1 MTQEEE
7 IISNLSYVSSDFRTI
22 YPQLLDTAKKLTNK
36 WDPSLS
42 NESDPGNILIKEA
55 AIVGDKNNY
64 HIDKNVLECFPV
76 SATQQSSA
84 RQLYDL
90 AGYNMHWYRSAKGQV
105 TFNLIKTIESINN
118 TIVNSD
124 SENNEK
130 LSNIVIKAGT
140 AITDASGEY
149 VYSLLESTEAIDTI
163 NRKYIANAIQGII
176 NKYEINGNST
186 ITIDN
191 LDENLRIYLPDNV
204 VAENGVFVYD
214 DKTQVENVGFI
225 NDINVTTDTSAWAL
239 VDNLT
244 KYPSGSKVFKFG
256 IDFNSNSCYIQFPQ
270 DIISSQLIESG
281 LNIYYTSTIGARGNL
296 KKGIL
301 NKFLNTYEASYGSAD
316 AKVPVNDYIV
326 ISNLATTGGK
336 DPETLQSA
344 YNNYKKLIGTY
355 DTLVTRR
362 DYENAIYNL
371 NNEAGTS
378 GLISNALVT
387 DRTSD
392 INYSQ
397 KVIEGILGKDFTKNY
412 VYSKDDAT
420 KSKESIIKPYDVI
433 LYLLKA
439 PEAMNTTTD
448 YDTSFEP
455 DLSAST
461 KSEITSEL
469 DELKSVQ
476 HNLWYI
482 PELNAA
488 KNILNITNLCKLKGS
503 LTTYYKVSQKEA
515 NEIQD
520 NVIKALVTNYNS
532 RAIDFG
538 NALDYND
545 LINTIKSADDRIRT
559 ISLDMPTYEP
569 ILKYSDA
576 NENIKSMSL
585 YVDKDTKDA
594 TKQNNDTLAKM
605 ILAGNV
611 QLFKFQDDFRI
622 DFGQTNTHTY
632 PNVPYIS
639 TSNPIELSTTEQV
652 LKPNDIIQIV
662 QPNLITTKTY
672 AATVK
677 YAANFT
683 GKEGINVLGDNQK
696 LKLIYL
702 DSATGATSSVL
713 YTKGTVINLV
723 GISSLSPLSEDEQTR
738 WNEQGKWNDNASY
751 KAILSAGQSIEEKQ
765 ISQIKIKKGTPY
777 YIITNQKT
785 QDTYELIIKK
795 NESYILQDNEYLLYT
810 NSDLDAIVSLG
821 SGTTLINKDAQ
832 NDLILKSPFISISD
846 ALNTPVE
853 DAGDKWQNL
862 PNDLNAQEN
871 TIINLVEGSSIKI
884 SGTFSCENS
893 LKPFTGEITYKLTQD
908 SQEEVVEQHSDIPG
922 YSINIRSNMVLAGN
936 SIVPQ
941 TLYGA
946 QTVSIL
952 NLDKELKGTI
962 TEGKNILYNYPINMA
977 GGDNLDVSVLDSNS
991 GKYLPNLDIYTY
1003 TSTNMVNRQKLTE
1016 TEKLDLKRD
1025 DKGVLTLDASSTD
1038 PYILNFTFEKQ
1049 IKKDVNGIYIL
1060 PVQLN
1065 LLKEQTLTIT
1075 GPAKSKISDTFSELK
1090 DEDKSNNVKEYT
1102 GPINKAFNLI
1112 IDVSEASELS
1122 NITIKFTNTD
1132 ESKILIGYIREITS
1146 LNTSEI
1152 NSEDIGINSEDI
1164 GETYYKYNIRETY
1177 DDVITSIESKCS
1189 NLGTSY
1195 DWTYQPPLK
1204 NKVLQPISAQSYF
1217 NTNHIYNKCTISKI
1231 NFEKSSIK
1239 VNSLSIE

>member
-76 SATQQSSA
+76 SATQESSA

-124 SENNEK
+124 TGNNEK
-130 LSNIVIKAGT
+130 LSNIIIKAGT
-140 AITDASGEY
+140 AITDPSGEY
-149 VYSLLESTEAIDTI
+149 VYSLLESTEPIDTI
-163 NRKYIANAIQGII
+163 NRKYVANAIQGII

-191 LDENLRIYLPDNV
+191 LDENLRVYLPDNII
-204 VAENGVFVYD
+204 AENGVFVYD
-214 DKTQVENVGFI
+214 DKTQVQNIGFI

-244 KYPSGSKVFKFG
+244 KYPSGSKIFKFG

-270 DIISSQLIESG
+270 DIISSKLIESG
-281 LNIYYTSTIGARGNL
+281 LNIYYTTTIGARGNL

-301 NKFLNTYEASYGSAD
+301 NKFLNTYEAPYGSAD
-316 AKVPVNDYIV
+316 AKIAVNDYIV
-326 ISNLATTGGK
+326 ISNLATTGGQ

-362 DYENAIYNL
+362 DYQNAIYNL
-371 NNEAGTS
+371 NNESGTY
-378 GLISNALVT
+378 GLISNALIT

-397 KVIEGILGKDFTKNY
+397 KVVEGVLGKDFIKNY

-455 DLSAST
+455 DLNAST
-461 KSEITSEL
+461 KSEINDEL
-469 DELKSVQ
+469 DELKSMQ

-488 KNILNITNLCKLKGS
+488 KNILNITNLCALKGS

-545 LINTIKSADDRIRT
+545 LIDTIKSADDRIRT
-559 ISLDMPTYEP
+559 ISLDMPNYEP
-569 ILKYSDA
+569 ILKYSDS
-576 NENIKSMSL
+576 NGNIEPMSL
-585 YVDKDTKDA
+585 YVDNDEKDA

-605 ILAGNV
+605 ILSGNV
-611 QLFKFQDDFRI
+611 QLFKFQDDFRV
-622 DFGQTNTHTY
+622 DFGQTATHPYT
-632 PNVPYIS
+632 NVPYIS
-639 TSNPIELSTTEQV
+639 TSNPIEIDTNEKI

-672 AATVK
+672 SATVK
-677 YAANFT
+677 YAANFI
-683 GKEGINVLGDNQK
+683 GKEGLNVLGNNDK
-696 LKLIYL
+696 LKFIYL
-702 DSATGATSSVL
+702 DPATGVSSSVL
-713 YTKGTVINLV
+713 YTKGAIINLV
-723 GISSLSPLSEDEQTR
+723 GLSQLKNDASTWTDQA
-738 WNEQGKWNDNASY
+738 KWNDNSSY
-751 KAILSAGQSIEEKQ
+751 TTILSAGQSIEEKQ

-785 QDTYELIIKK
+785 QDTYKLVIKK
-795 NESYILQDNEYLLYT
+795 NESYILKDNEYFLYT

-821 SGTTLINKDAQ
+821 SGTTLINKDTQ
-832 NDLILKSPFISISD
+832 NDLILESPFISISD

-853 DAGDKWQNL
+853 DAGDRWQNL
-862 PNDLNAQEN
+862 LNDLNAQEN

-884 SGTFSCENS
+884 SEGTFSCENS

-908 SQEEVVEQHSDIPG
+908 SEEEVVKQHTDIPG
-922 YSINIRSNMVLAGN
+922 YSINIRSNMVLTGN

-941 TLYGA
+941 TLYGV

-952 NLDKELKGTI
+952 NSNKELKGTI
-962 TEGKNILYNYPINMA
+962 APGQNILYNYPINMA
-977 GGDNLDVSVLDSNS
+977 GGENLDVSVLDTNS
-991 GKYLPNLDIYTY
+991 GKYLPNLNIYTY
-1003 TSTNMVNRQKLTE
+1003 TSGPMVTEDTTLT
-1016 TEKLDLKRD
+1016 RD
-1025 DKGVLTLDASSTD
+1025 DNGILTLDTTNNSSNLVIGHTS
-1038 PYILNFTFEKQ
+1038 YTLNFTFEQ
-1049 IKKDVNGIYIL
+1049 PTTEMQGVQGIYIL
-1060 PVQLN
+1060 PIELN
-1065 LLKEQTLTIT
+1065 LQKEQTLTIT
-1075 GPAKSKISDTFSELK
+1075 GPAKSKISDTFGMLLEQDTPNSV
-1090 DEDKSNNVKEYT
+1090 SYV
-1102 GPINKAFNLI
+1102 GPVNKAFNLL
-1112 IDVSEASELS
+1112 IDVSKCDKNTIS
-1122 NITIKFTNTD
+1122 NLEIEFRKAD
-1132 ESKILIGYIREITS
+1132 KSKILLGYIKQIIS
-1146 LNTSEI
+1146 LNNEEI
-1152 NSEDIGINSEDI
+1152 DSQNI
-1164 GETYYKYNIRETY
+1164 GENYYNYKINDNY
-1177 DDVITSIESKCS
+1177 DQVIDLIESKCS
-1189 NLGTSY
+1189 NLDAIY
-1195 DWTYQPPLK
+1195 DWTYQPSLK
-1204 NKVLQPISAQSYF
+1204 NKVLQPISAESYF
-1217 NTNHIYNKCTISKI
+1217 NTNHVYNKCTISKI
-1231 NFEKSSIK
+1231 NFEKSSLK

>member
-76 SATQQSSA
+76 SATQEASA

-225 NDINVTTDTSAWAL
+225 NDINATTDTSAWAL

-387 DRTSD
+387 DRTND

-439 PEAMNTTTD
+439 PVAMNTTTD

-455 DLSAST
+455 DLDGST
-461 KSEITSEL
+461 KSEITNEL

-482 PELNAA
+482 PQLNAA

-585 YVDKDTKDA
+585 YVDNDTKDA

-611 QLFKFQDDFRI
+611 QLFKFQDDFRV
-622 DFGQTNTHTY
+622 DFGQTNTNTY
-632 PNVPYIS
+632 RNVPYIS

-677 YAANFT
+677 YAANFI
-683 GKEGINVLGDNQK
+683 GKEGINVLKDDEK

-702 DSATGATSSVL
+702 DSATGASTSVL

-884 SGTFSCENS
+884 SKDTFSCENN
-893 LKPFTGEITYKLTQD
+893 LKPFTGEIIYKLTQD
-908 SQEEVVEQHSDIPG
+908 SKEEVVQQHSDISG
-922 YSINIRSNMVLAGN
+922 YTINIRSNMVLAGN

-941 TLYGA
+941 TLYGD
-946 QTVSIL
+946 QKVFIL
-952 NLDKELKGTI
+952 NAKKETIGTI
-962 TEGKNILYNYPINMA
+962 IAEQNILQNILYNYPINMA

-1003 TSTNMVNRQKLTE
+1003 TSTNMVNEDQG
-1016 TEKLDLKRD
+1016 LKRD
-1025 DKGVLTLDASSTD
+1025 DKGVLTLDAKSTQ
-1038 PYILNFTFEKQ
+1038 YTLNFTFEQLNKE
-1049 IKKDVNGIYIL
+1049 KVNGIYIL

-1075 GPAKSKISDTFSELK
+1075 GPEGSIISDTFKGLK
-1090 DEDKSNNVKEYT
+1090 ITGEDKTKPAEYS

-1112 IDVSEASELS
+1112 IDISQCTGDLS
-1122 NITIKFTNTD
+1122 NLTIHFTNPD
-1132 ESKILIGYIREITS
+1132 ESKILIGYIRQITS

-1152 NSEDIGINSEDI
+1152 NSEDIG
-1164 GETYYKYNIRETY
+1164 GAYYKYDIGETY

-1195 DWTYQPPLK
+1195 DWTYQPALK

>member
-64 HIDKNVLECFPV
+64 HIDKNVLECFPI
-76 SATQQSSA
+76 SATQEASA

-225 NDINVTTDTSAWAL
+225 NDINATTDTSAWAL

-387 DRTSD
+387 DRTND

-397 KVIEGILGKDFTKNY
+397 KVVEGILGKDFSKNY

-420 KSKESIIKPYDVI
+420 KSKEVIIKPYDVV

-461 KSEITSEL
+461 KSQITSGL

-488 KNILNITNLCKLKGS
+488 KSILNITNLCKLKGS

-538 NALDYND
+538 DALDYND

-585 YVDKDTKDA
+585 YIDNDNKDA
-594 TKQNNDTLAKM
+594 TNQNNDTLAKM

-611 QLFKFQDDFRI
+611 QLFKFQDDFRM
-622 DFGQTNTHTY
+622 DFGQTDTHTY
-632 PNVPYIS
+632 SNVPYVS
-639 TSNPIELSTTEQV
+639 TSNPIELNVNEQV

-672 AATVK
+672 EATVK

-683 GKEGINVLGDNQK
+683 GQAGVNVLGDNDK
-696 LKLIYL
+696 LKFIYL
-702 DSATGATSSVL
+702 DSATGTTSSVL
-713 YTKGTVINLV
+713 YTKGTIINLV
-723 GISSLSPLSEDEQTR
+723 GLSQLNSSAAEWTDQA
-738 WNEQGKWNDNASY
+738 KWKDNSSY
-751 KAILSAGQSIEEKQ
+751 TTILSAGQSIEQKQ

-785 QDTYELIIKK
+785 QDTYQLVIKK

-821 SGTTLINKDAQ
+821 SGTTLINKDTQ
-832 NDLILKSPFISISD
+832 NDLILKSSFISISD

-853 DAGDKWQNL
+853 EAGDKWQNL

-871 TIINLVEGSSIKI
+871 TIINLVEGSSIRI
-884 SGTFSCENS
+884 SEGTFSCENS
-893 LKPFTGEITYKLTQD
+893 LKPFMGQKITYKLTQD
-908 SQEEVVEQHSDIPG
+908 SPEEEVNQRSDIPG
-922 YSINIRSNMVLAGN
+922 YTVNIRSNMVLAGN

-941 TLYGA
+941 ILYGV
-946 QTVSIL
+946 QTMSIL
-952 NLDKELKGTI
+952 NSDKELQGTI
-962 TEGKNILYNYPINMA
+962 TQGQNILYNYPINMA
-977 GGDNLDVSVLDSNS
+977 GGDNLDVSVLDTNS
-991 GKYLPNLDIYTY
+991 GKYLPNLNIYVY
-1003 TSTNMVNRQKLTE
+1003 TLQQMVEEDSTLN
-1016 TEKLDLKRD
+1016 RD
-1025 DKGVLTLDASSTD
+1025 DKGILTLDTTNNSSNLIGGKTS
-1038 PYILNFTFEKQ
+1038 YTLNFTFEQLTTEVQK
-1049 IKKDVNGIYIL
+1049 VEGIYIL
-1060 PVQLN
+1060 PIELN
-1065 LLKEQTLTIT
+1065 LQTDQTLTIT
-1075 GPAKSKISDTFSELK
+1075 GPTGSKISDTFGMVLDSDTK
-1090 DEDKSNNVKEYT
+1090 NSVVYK
-1102 GPINKAFNLI
+1102 GPVNKAFNLLI
-1112 IDVSEASELS
+1112 NVSKCNKKDIS
-1122 NITIKFTNTD
+1122 NLVIEFKKAD
-1132 ESKILIGYIREITS
+1132 KSKILLGYIKQIIS
-1146 LNTSEI
+1146 LNNEEI
-1152 NSEDIGINSEDI
+1152 DSQNI
-1164 GETYYKYNIRETY
+1164 GESYYSYKINDNYDKVIDLVET
-1177 DDVITSIESKCS
+1177 KCS
-1189 NLGTSY
+1189 NLDAIY
-1195 DWTYQPPLK
+1195 DWTYQPSLK
-1204 NKVLQPISAQSYF
+1204 NKVLQPISAESYF
-1217 NTNHIYNKCTISKI
+1217 NMNHFYNKCTICKI
-1231 NFEKSSIK
+1231 NFEKSSLK